1 MHHKKCK
8 LYLYQEH
15 ELHIPLIYLS
25 IDSIGGMPM
34 KWLVLVHVLVA
45 VVGIGPTF
53 FGNILLRKH
62 QTISDLRHNVLLQH
76 KLDYFPKICGTLA
89 VITGILL
96 VLFGNYGSILQV
108 WLLGSLIIYLAI
120 QVIVIGFISPALYD
134 LQRWLLH
141 PENRAS
147 TQLPV
152 PQSTVLHK
160 ISNLYLLT
168 SFLGFLIFILMISK
182 PS

>member
-1 MHHKKCK
+1 
-8 LYLYQEH
+8 
-15 ELHIPLIYLS
+15 
-25 IDSIGGMPM
+25 M
-34 KWLVLVHVLVA
+34 KWLILFHVIVA

-53 FGNILLRKH
+53 FGIILLRKH

-76 KLDYFPKICGTLA
+76 KLDYFPKIGGTLA

-96 VLFGNYGSILQV
+96 VLFGNYGSIFQI
-108 WLLGSLIIYLAI
+108 WLLVSLVIYLSI
-120 QVIVIGFISPALYD
+120 QVIVIGFISPALND

-147 TQLPV
+147 TQLPA
-152 PQSTVLHK
+152 QQDAALHK

-168 SFLGFLIFILMISK
+168 CILGFLIFVLMIIK
-182 PS
+182 PA

>member
-1 MHHKKCK
+1 
-8 LYLYQEH
+8 
-15 ELHIPLIYLS
+15 
-25 IDSIGGMPM
+25 M
-34 KWLVLVHVLVA
+34 KWLVLIHVLVA
-45 VVGIGPTF
+45 VIGIGPTF
-53 FGNILLRKH
+53 FGNVLLRKH

-76 KLDYFPKICGTLA
+76 KLDYFPKIGGTLA

-108 WLLGSLIIYLAI
+108 WLFGSLVIYLSI
-120 QVIVIGFISPALYD
+120 QVIVIGFISPTLSE

-147 TQLPV
+147 TQLPT
-152 PQSTVLHK
+152 QQDAALHK
-160 ISNLYLLT
+160 VGNLYWLACI
-168 SFLGFLIFILMISK
+168 LGFLIFILMIIK